1 MSKDLRK
8 YSRDTNI
15 RLLWGAFILL
25 FVVGVGLIWF
35 IYGQGAGG
43 MALLCLLA
51 TLVPIVLILG
61 IFLAIDWILGRA
73 RPK

>member
-1 MSKDLRK
+1 MSRDLRK
-8 YSRDTNI
+8 YSKQTNA

-25 FVVGVGLIWF
+25 FIVGVGLIWL
-35 IYGQGAGG
+35 IYGEGAGG

-51 TLVPIVLILG
+51 VLVPIILILG
-61 IFLAIDWILGRA
+61 TFLAIDWILSRA